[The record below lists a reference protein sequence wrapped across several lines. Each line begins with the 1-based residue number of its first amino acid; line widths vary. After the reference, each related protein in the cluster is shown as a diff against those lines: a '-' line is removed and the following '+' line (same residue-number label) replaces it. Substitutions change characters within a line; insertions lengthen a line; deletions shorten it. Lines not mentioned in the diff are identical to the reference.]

1 MLAHV
6 NLVDMRGTEA
16 GVTADPAEES
26 EADAEL
32 VRRWHE
38 LAALKVAIAGALDRE
53 LGSRHGIS
61 GHEFEALERLAVS
74 GQGDC
79 RAQELTEAL
88 VLSQSASSRLI
99 ARLEKQ
105 GLVSRG
111 MCDVDRRGVFVCL
124 TPAGEQRYREARPTQ
139 RAVLAAHL

>member
-1 MLAHV
+1 MLTHV
-6 NLVDMRGTEA
+6 NLRDMRGTEA

-38 LAALKVAIAGALDRE
+38 LAALKAAIAGDLDRE
-53 LGSRHGIS
+53 LGGRHGIS

-74 GQGDC
+74 GRSEC

>member
-1 MLAHV
+1 MLTHV
-6 NLVDMRGTEA
+6 NLVDMERT
-16 GVTADPAEES
+16 
-26 EADAEL
+26 DAEL

-38 LAALKVAIAGALDRE
+38 LAALKAAIANDLDHE
-53 LGSRHGIS
+53 LGAKHGIS

-74 GQGDC
+74 GRGEC
-79 RAQELTEAL
+79 RALELTEAL

-111 MCDVDRRGVFVCL
+111 LCEADRRGVFVCL
-124 TPAGEQRYREARPTQ
+124 TELGEQRYREALPTQ

>member
-1 MLAHV
+1 MFAHV
-6 NLVDMRGTEA
+6 NLVDMDT
-16 GVTADPAEES
+16 
-26 EADAEL
+26 EADADL

-38 LAALKVAIAGALDRE
+38 LAALKAAIANDLDRE
-53 LGSRHGIS
+53 LGRKHGIS
-61 GHEFEALERLAVS
+61 GHEFEALERLAIAARRE
-74 GQGDC
+74 C

-111 MCDVDRRGVFVCL
+111 MCEADRRGVFVCL
-124 TPAGEQRYREARPTQ
+124 TEAGERRYREARPTQ